1 MRISG
6 EERKQQILE
15 VARGLCAEKGF
26 AGTTLDD
33 IAEGAGV
40 SRALVVQH
48 FGSKEGVYES
58 LSDVASRAHPLE
70 ADEAVQRRIREK
82 DDYGVFHACAA
93 HVFENNLRDAERS
106 NLRLT
111 VFSMLENPELF
122 ERFSQARDG
131 AWEGV
136 ISYVEDRQRQGVFK
150 PVDAYSLV
158 EGFKSMVVHL
168 ANEVIH
174 RDGKL
179 DKQDFYGVVDTM
191 IELILAGLRA

>member
-15 VARGLCAEKGF
+15 IARGLCAEKGF

-48 FGSKEGVYES
+48 FGSKEGVYEA
-58 LSDVASRAHPLE
+58 LSDVAARVHPLE

-122 ERFSQARDG
+122 ERFSDARDE
-131 AWEGV
+131 AWQRV
-136 ISYVEDRQRQGVFK
+136 ISYVEARQMEGTFKSADARQV
-150 PVDAYSLV
+150 V

-168 ANEVIH
+168 AAEVIH
-174 RDGKL
+174 RDGTV
-179 DKQDFYGVVDTM
+179 DKQEFYGVVDTM
-191 IELILAGLRA
+191 IEIILAGLRA